1 MYTIGMNTEHP
12 DPSKLA
18 SYIVVR
24 KRLPVGMK
32 AVSACHA
39 AVALHLRFHDRPEY
53 ADWLSYSFKKRIVE
67 VSDEKFEAAKQI
79 ADHVVMKEST
89 LDGLETAIAF
99 CPRHEWPKF
108 FKNLSLMR

>member
-39 AVALHLRFHDRPEY
+39 A
-53 ADWLSYSFKKRIVE
+53 
-67 VSDEKFEAAKQI
+67 
-79 ADHVVMKEST
+79 
-89 LDGLETAIAF
+89 IAF

>member
-1 MYTIGMNTEHP
+1 MNTENP

-39 AVALHLRFHDRPEY
+39 AVALHLRFHDRAEY

-67 VSDEKFEAAKQI
+67 VSDEKFDAAKQI
-79 ADHVVMKEST
+79 ADHVVKPYERPAPEPT
-89 LDGLETAIAF
+89 LINVMIGNVPLLQWL
-99 CPRHEWPKF
+99 RK
-108 FKNLSLMR
+108 L

>member
-1 MYTIGMNTEHP
+1 MEFKSAN
-12 DPSKLA
+12 PSALA

-24 KRLPVGMK
+24 KRLGTGMK

-39 AVALHLRFHDRPEY
+39 AVALHIKY
-53 ADWLSYSFKKRIVE
+53 AHHPDYAEWLAFSFKKRIVE

-108 FKNLSLMR
+108 FKNLSLMH

>member
-1 MYTIGMNTEHP
+1 MEFKSAN
-12 DPSKLA
+12 PSALA

-24 KRLPVGMK
+24 KSLGTGMK

-67 VSDEKFEAAKQI
+67 VSDGKFEAAKEFP
-79 ADHVVMKEST
+79 DHVVMKEST

-108 FKNLSLMR
+108 FKNLSLMH

>member
-1 MYTIGMNTEHP
+1 MNTEHP
-12 DPSKLA
+12 DPSKIA

-24 KRLPVGMK
+24 KSLSNGMK

-39 AVALHLRFHDRPEY
+39 AVSLHMRFHDRPEY
-53 ADWLSYSFKKRIVE
+53 AGWLSYSFKKRIVE
-67 VSDEKFEAAKQI
+67 VSDEKFEAAKQD

-89 LDGLETAIAF
+89 LAGLETAIAF

-108 FKNLSLMR
+108 FKNLSLMK